1 MVQDVLAIRQFRQDD
16 CLSYIVYD
24 RSSLQAMVV
33 DPRLDLMNE
42 YRAFLGEIGG
52 RVVYSIDTRLHAD
65 HLSGAHL
72 FRSEVRAEPRCEH
85 VMSSRTKSK
94 KPSRKL
100 SDGETLKLGAHSF
113 RVLHAPGATED
124 GIILKSDQWLLT
136 GDALWIGSSENA
148 ELPEADAVKIWEST
162 QRLLPLL
169 KESARDLLVYP
180 GHDRLGILFSTL
192 SVEKSRNPFFMAA
205 SPQALLEKLSEQR
218 PTRYDQESIDRL
230 RYNEAPV
237 QNDAAELTHVRPGA
251 FGSRRYQEY
260 GASRINVE
268 KFKKKLEEHAA
279 GIEFI
284 DVRERS
290 EFEAGHM
297 PGMRNVPLCD
307 LGEEYSRLTAA
318 KRVYIS
324 CLSGLRSVLA
334 ARTLGYLGL
343 KDVVVVSGGFQAWNQ
358 AGFKVTEK

>member
-33 DPRLDLMNE
+33 DPRLDMLNE

-52 RVVYSIDTRLHAD
+52 RVVYSIDTRLQAD

-72 FRSEVRAEPRCEH
+72 FRTEVRAEPRCEH

-94 KPSRKL
+94 KPSRKI
-100 SDGETLKLGAHSF
+100 SDGEILRLGAHSF
-113 RVLHAPGATED
+113 RVLHAAGATED
-124 GIILKSDQWLLT
+124 GLILKSDHWLLT
-136 GDALWIGSSENA
+136 GDALWIGTAENA
-148 ELPEADAVKIWEST
+148 ELPEADAVKIWENA

-169 KESARDLLVYP
+169 KESSGDLLVYP

-192 SVEKSRNPFFMAA
+192 AVEKSRNPFFVAS

-218 PTRYDQESIDRL
+218 PTRYDQESVDRL
-230 RYNEAPV
+230 RYNEAV
-237 QNDAAELTHVRPGA
+237 QTDAAEFTQVRPGA

-268 KFKKKLEEHAA
+268 KFKKKLGEHAA

-307 LGEEYSRLTAA
+307 LGGEYPRLVAA

-324 CLSGLRSVLA
+324 CLSGLRSSLA

-358 AGFKVTEK
+358 AGFQVTEK